1 MLLPLEGTW
10 DPRLGMWGQGKRHTT
25 TRGLMGSRAG
35 EAGIGKEGSK
45 AGGRQVGCSKEVTCG
60 AKTNRN

>member
-10 DPRLGMWGQGKRHTT
+10 DPGLGKWGQGKRDTA

-35 EAGIGKEGSK
+35 EVGLGKEDSK
-45 AGGRQVGCSKEVTCG
+45 AGGRQVGCSKEVT
-60 AKTNRN
+60 